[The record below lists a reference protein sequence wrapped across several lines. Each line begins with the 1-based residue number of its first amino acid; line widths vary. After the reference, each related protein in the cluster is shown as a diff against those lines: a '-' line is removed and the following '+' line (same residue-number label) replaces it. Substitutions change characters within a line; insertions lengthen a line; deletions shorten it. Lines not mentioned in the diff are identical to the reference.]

1 MCYIEH
7 ITSRTRPC
15 VSCGVRGS
23 RENIEQGR
31 GSSAR
36 RLCHKKR
43 VKRVLPRLPKKP
55 PRRAVAQPR
64 AVPVHPLGI
73 PGQPARR
80 RLQNPQKTKEARCQ
94 KRLQELPRKRPVRR
108 TLLRRLLPP
117 RPRRRPP
124 PRRQSSRSRPSPPP
138 ANRSR

>member
-1 MCYIEH
+1 MCYIGH
-7 ITSRTRPC
+7 IISRTRPC

-23 RENIEQGR
+23 RKNIEQGR
-31 GSSAR
+31 GSTAH

-43 VKRVLPRLPKKP
+43 VKRVLPRLPKEP
-55 PRRAVAQPR
+55 PRRAVARPK
-64 AVPVHPLGI
+64 AVPGRLRRR
-73 PGQPARR
+73 PGQPARQ
-80 RLQNPQKTKEARCQ
+80 RLQNPQKTKEARCK

-124 PRRQSSRSRPSPPP
+124 PRRQSSRSRP
-138 ANRSR
+138 